1 MSKDS
6 PKPLPEKDATVTAG
20 RGFLI
25 ITLAKVW
32 FLVTSTIVNIG
43 LPRLLDDPARFGD
56 FKVVNTLISIVN
68 MVMITGTIQAV
79 SKLVSE
85 DEASAR
91 AVKRRALMLQLAVGG
106 GLFLILVL
114 AAGPICS
121 AALQDERLAP
131 YLRVSALIVLA
142 YAFYAVFVGML
153 NGLKEFRGQA
163 TLDMTFSTMKTGLIV
178 GLVLAGFGVMG
189 AFAGFAAA
197 AVAIVGIAAWR
208 TRRVGASHQA
218 ATSVDAKRLT
228 GFMLQVMAYTF
239 VVNMLLQVDVLL
251 IKGFELEPFREQLS
265 TGFGR
270 ARVQL
275 LHASLPSF
283 GGADPS
289 AALTALATEA
299 TSRLAGFFGAM
310 KNVAMIPYQ
319 AIISVT
325 FVIFPLVSQ
334 ATFSNDQESTRR
346 YIRQTFRASLILVA
360 APCIVLVGSAEPL
373 VRLLFGQEYTVGAE
387 ALVVLLGATVCF
399 ALLFVG
405 NTIITGAGH
414 ARTAL
419 GIGLVTLLANA
430 AAIVGLLSSSGPWS
444 GALVGA
450 AWGGAGALVLGLVLC
465 LVVIQ
470 TRYGAGLPPLT
481 LLRVVGL
488 GALLVTSTQWFPSGG
503 PVLLL
508 VRMAVLGLLFL
519 VGLAATGEFTRA
531 DLESV
536 RRILGR
542 GKKVPA

>member
-1 MSKDS
+1 MSTAPARK
-6 PKPLPEKDATVTAG
+6 EADAAVTAG
-20 RGFLI
+20 RGFLV

-91 AVKRRALMLQLAVGG
+91 AVQRRAMLLQLVVGG
-106 GLFLILVL
+106 GLFLVLVL
-114 AAGPICS
+114 AAGPICA
-121 AALQDERLAP
+121 AALNDASLAP
-131 YLRVSALIVLA
+131 YLRVSAVIVLA

-153 NGLKEFRGQA
+153 NGLKQFRGQA
-163 TLDMTFSTMKTGLIV
+163 TLDMTFSTLKTGLIV
-178 GLVLAGFGVMG
+178 GLVVAGFGVMG

-197 AVAIVGIAAWR
+197 AVLIVGVAAWR
-208 TRRVGASHQA
+208 TRRLGSGVGHVA
-218 ATSVDAKRLT
+218 ADTSRLT

-239 VVNMLLQVDVLL
+239 VVNMLLQMDVLL
-251 IKGFELEPFREQLS
+251 IKGFELEPFREQLG
-265 TGFGR
+265 TALGR
-270 ARVQL
+270 ARLEL
-275 LHASLPSF
+275 LGSSLPSY
-283 GGADPS
+283 GGADPA

-325 FVIFPLVSQ
+325 FVIFPLISK
-334 ATFSNDQESTRR
+334 ATFSNDQEATAR

-360 APCIVLVGSAEPL
+360 APCVVLVGSAEPL
-373 VRLLFGQEYTVGAE
+373 VALLFGQEYTIGAD

-405 NTIITGAGH
+405 NTIVTGAGH

-419 GIGLVTLLANA
+419 GIGLVTLLASA
-430 AAIVGLLSSSGPWS
+430 GGIMGLLSASGPWS
-444 GALVGA
+444 GALSAA

-465 LVVIQ
+465 LVVIRA
-470 TRYGAGLPPLT
+470 RYGAGLPPFT
-481 LLRVVGL
+481 LLRVVGV
-488 GALLVTSTQWFPSGG
+488 GAALVAATQWVPDRGA
-503 PVLLL
+503 VLLL
-508 VRMAVLGLLFL
+508 VRMAALGLLFL
-519 VGLAATGEFTRA
+519 GGLVLTGEFTRA
-531 DLESV
+531 DLDAV
-536 RRILGR
+536 RRIVGR
-542 GKKVPA
+542 KRAA